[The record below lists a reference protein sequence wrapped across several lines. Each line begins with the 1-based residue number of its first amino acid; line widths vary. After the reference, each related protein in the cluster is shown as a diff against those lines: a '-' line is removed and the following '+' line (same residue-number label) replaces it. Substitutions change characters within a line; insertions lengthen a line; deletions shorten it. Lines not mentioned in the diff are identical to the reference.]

1 MILSWNKKFWKLKY
15 AGPKP
20 GLCPGTASA
29 HTPLAN
35 FFAFAFSKLN
45 LEHKTGVTT
54 KCLEKAPHPQNKYVI
69 SHGHLAKES
78 VKVAKIS
85 GLKVKLSS
93 FENYRHG
100 PISYHRSLSIHPKTI
115 RQIVV
120 FFFREGGIGDNL

>member
-35 FFAFAFSKLN
+35 FFAFAFSKLS
-45 LEHKTGVTT
+45 LEHKTGVTK

-69 SHGHLAKES
+69 SHGQLAKES
-78 VKVAKIS
+78 VKVAKMT

-93 FENYRHG
+93 FENYQHG
-100 PISYHRSLSIHPKTI
+100 PISYYRSLSIHPKNKTNC
-115 RQIVV
+115 
-120 FFFREGGIGDNL
+120 GILFLGRGV